1 VRRQVR
7 SADIDDRPAIG
18 QSGVVVDDQDPVT
31 SAAHVELDGVAAER
45 RSQSERLDGVLGRRS
60 RRPTM
65 SQYRY
70 QRYPPS
76 VVTM

>member
-1 VRRQVR
+1 MRRQVR
-7 SADIDDRPAIG
+7 CIGVDDRPAVG
-18 QSGVVVDDQDPVT
+18 KSWVVVDDQDPVT